1 MPEELKDNLLEENLQ
16 DPVSEEPQEPSEP
29 EQSQEE
35 SPEPQ
40 SEYSLTE
47 DGEIVIREPEAKQPE
62 LPEAPKPEYYTP
74 EEIKD
79 IGIEKLD
86 PNKIPPELV
95 PFYKSMQADYTR
107 KTQAVREREKELET
121 LRSQPQAPV
130 QPEQPQMTEQ
140 QARDLF
146 FEAAKERAAALLG
159 IKVEDFDEYDAR
171 HMSYLTVASQELYGI
186 AQKEAERR
194 TALTEK
200 KRRYDEL
207 LGKLREEEPHYDE
220 INAWASVYLE
230 QLPYKEYSKY
240 MRTFNEGT
248 IEEIGEAIQQIRK
261 AWYREKQGTRPK
273 ETPPKVETGSTAEEI
288 PPKRMTTAN
297 FARMSDEEKADFLRT
312 NGYV

>member
-1 MPEELKDNLLEENLQ
+1 MPEELKDNLLEEELLQ
-16 DPVSEEPQEPSEP
+16 DPASEEPQESEEP
-29 EQSQEE
+29 EKPEE

-40 SEYSLTE
+40 EEPEFSLSP
-47 DGEIVIREPEAKQPE
+47 DGELKIREPEVRKQSE
-62 LPEAPKPEYYTP
+62 EKKYYSP
-74 EEIKD
+74 DEIKEL
-79 IGIEKLD
+79 GIEKLD

-121 LRSQPQAPV
+121 LRSQPQPEV
-130 QPEQPQMTEQ
+130 HPEQPQMTEQ

-200 KRRYDEL
+200 KRKYDEL
-207 LGKLREEEPHYDE
+207 LGRLREEEPHYDE
-220 INAWASVYLE
+220 INQWASAYLE

>member
-1 MPEELKDNLLEENLQ
+1 MQKELKDNLPEEELPQ
-16 DPVSEEPQEPSEP
+16 DPASEEPQEPEEP
-29 EQSQEE
+29 EE

-40 SEYSLTE
+40 EEPEFSLSP
-47 DGEIVIREPEAKQPE
+47 DGELKIREPEVREQTEEKKHYSPD
-62 LPEAPKPEYYTP
+62 
-74 EEIKD
+74 EIKEL
-79 IGIEKLD
+79 GIEKLD

-107 KTQAVREREKELET
+107 KTQAVREREKELEA
-121 LRSQPQAPV
+121 LRSQPQPEV
-130 QPEQPQMTEQ
+130 HPEQPQMTEQ

-186 AQKEAERR
+186 AHREAERR

-220 INAWASVYLE
+220 INAWASAYLE
-230 QLPYKEYSKY
+230 QLPYQEYSKY

-261 AWYREKQGTRPK
+261 A
-273 ETPPKVETGSTAEEI
+273 
-288 PPKRMTTAN
+288 
-297 FARMSDEEKADFLRT
+297 
-312 NGYV
+312 

>member
-1 MPEELKDNLLEENLQ
+1 MPEELKDNLLEEELPQ
-16 DPVSEEPQEPSEP
+16 DPASEEPQEASEP
-29 EQSQEE
+29 EE

-40 SEYSLTE
+40 EEPEFSLSP
-47 DGEIVIREPEAKQPE
+47 DGELKIREPEVRKQTE
-62 LPEAPKPEYYTP
+62 EKKYYSP
-74 EEIKD
+74 DEIKD

-107 KTQAVREREKELET
+107 KTQAVREREKELEA
-121 LRSQPQAPV
+121 LRSQPQPEV
-130 QPEQPQMTEQ
+130 HPEQPQMTEQ

-159 IKVEDFDEYDAR
+159 IKVDDFDEYDAR

>member
-1 MPEELKDNLLEENLQ
+1 MPEELKDNLLEEELPQ
-16 DPVSEEPQEPSEP
+16 DPASEEPQEPEEP
-29 EQSQEE
+29 EE

-40 SEYSLTE
+40 EEPEFSLSP
-47 DGEIVIREPEAKQPE
+47 DGELKIREPEVRKQPE
-62 LPEAPKPEYYTP
+62 EKKYYSP
-74 EEIKD
+74 DEIKEV
-79 IGIEKLD
+79 GIEKLD

-107 KTQAVREREKELET
+107 KTQAVREREKELEA
-121 LRSQPQAPV
+121 LRSQPQPEV
-130 QPEQPQMTEQ
+130 HPEQPQMTEQ
-140 QARDLF
+140 QAHDLF
-146 FEAAKERAAALLG
+146 YEAAKERAAALLG
-159 IKVEDFDEYDAR
+159 IKADDFDEYDAK
-171 HMSYLTVASQELYGI
+171 HMTYLTVASQELYAM
-186 AQKEAERR
+186 AQREMARR
-194 TALTEK
+194 SHLSEK
-200 KRRYDEL
+200 KRKYDEL

-220 INAWASVYLE
+220 INQWASAYLE

-240 MRTFNEGT
+240 MRTFNDGT
-248 IEEIGEAIQQIRK
+248 VEEIGEAIQQIRK

>member
-1 MPEELKDNLLEENLQ
+1 MLKELKDNLLEENLQ

-130 QPEQPQMTEQ
+130 HPEQPQMTEQ

-159 IKVEDFDEYDAR
+159 VKVEDFDEYDAR

-273 ETPPKVETGSTAEEI
+273 ETPPKVETGSTAEEL

-297 FARMSDEEKADFLRT
+297 FARMSDEEKADFLRM

>member
-1 MPEELKDNLLEENLQ
+1 MPEELKDNLLEEELPQ
-16 DPVSEEPQEPSEP
+16 DPASEEPQEASEP
-29 EQSQEE
+29 EE

-40 SEYSLTE
+40 EEPEFSLSP
-47 DGEIVIREPEAKQPE
+47 DGELKIREPEVRKQTE
-62 LPEAPKPEYYTP
+62 EKKYYSP
-74 EEIKD
+74 DEIKD

-107 KTQAVREREKELET
+107 KTQAVREREKELEA
-121 LRSQPQAPV
+121 LRSQPQPEV
-130 QPEQPQMTEQ
+130 HPEQPQMTEQ

>member
-1 MPEELKDNLLEENLQ
+1 MPEELKDNLLEEELPQ
-16 DPVSEEPQEPSEP
+16 DPASEEPQEASEP
-29 EQSQEE
+29 EE

-40 SEYSLTE
+40 EEPEFSLSP
-47 DGEIVIREPEAKQPE
+47 DGELKIREPEVRKQTE
-62 LPEAPKPEYYTP
+62 EKKYYSP
-74 EEIKD
+74 DEIKD

-107 KTQAVREREKELET
+107 KTQAVREREKELEA
-121 LRSQPQAPV
+121 LRSQPQPEV
-130 QPEQPQMTEQ
+130 HPEQPQMTEQ

-159 IKVEDFDEYDAR
+159 IKVDDFDEYDAR

-273 ETPPKVETGSTAEEI
+273 ETPPKVETGSTAEEL

-297 FARMSDEEKADFLRT
+297 FARMSDEEKADFLRM

>member
-1 MPEELKDNLLEENLQ
+1 MPEELKDNLLEESPQ
-16 DPVSEEPQEPSEP
+16 DPVSEEPQEPIEP
-29 EQSQEE
+29 EE
-35 SPEPQ
+35 SPEP
-40 SEYSLTE
+40 EYGLTE
-47 DGEIVIREPEAKQPE
+47 DGEVVIREPEEKVPEPQQP
-62 LPEAPKPEYYTP
+62 PKPEYYTP

-107 KTQAVREREKELET
+107 KTQAVREREKELES
-121 LRSQPQAPV
+121 LRSQPQPAV

-159 IKVEDFDEYDAR
+159 VKVEDFDEYDAR

-207 LGKLREEEPHYDE
+207 LWKLREEEPHYDE
-220 INAWASVYLE
+220 INSWASVYLE
-230 QLPYKEYSKY
+230 QLPYREYSKY
-240 MRTFNEGT
+240 MNTFQNGS
-248 IEEIGEAIQQIRK
+248 IEEIGEAIQGIRK
-261 AWYREKQGTRPK
+261 AWYREKQGARPK
-273 ETPPKVETGSTAEEI
+273 ETPPPVETGSNADEV
-288 PPKRMTTAN
+288 PPKRTSLKA
-297 FARMSDEEKADFLRT
+297 FAKMDEEEKADFLRT

>member
-1 MPEELKDNLLEENLQ
+1 MPEELKDNLLEEELPQ
-16 DPVSEEPQEPSEP
+16 DPASEEPQEASEP
-29 EQSQEE
+29 EE

-40 SEYSLTE
+40 EEPEFSLSP
-47 DGEIVIREPEAKQPE
+47 DGELKIREPEVRKQTE
-62 LPEAPKPEYYTP
+62 EKKYYSP
-74 EEIKD
+74 DEIKD

-107 KTQAVREREKELET
+107 KTQAVREREKELEA
-121 LRSQPQAPV
+121 LRSQPQPEV
-130 QPEQPQMTEQ
+130 HPEQPQMTEQ
-140 QARDLF
+140 QAHDLF
-146 FEAAKERAAALLG
+146 YEAAKERAAALLG
-159 IKVEDFDEYDAR
+159 IKADDFDEYDAK
-171 HMSYLTVASQELYGI
+171 HMTYLTVASQELYAM
-186 AQKEAERR
+186 AQGEMARR
-194 TALTEK
+194 SHLSEK
-200 KRRYDEL
+200 KRKYDEL

-220 INAWASVYLE
+220 INQWASAYLE

-248 IEEIGEAIQQIRK
+248 VEEIGEAIQQIRK

>member
-1 MPEELKDNLLEENLQ
+1 MPEELKDNLLEEELPQ
-16 DPVSEEPQEPSEP
+16 DPASEEPQEPEELEEP
-29 EQSQEE
+29 EE
-35 SPEPQ
+35 SPGPQEEP
-40 SEYSLTE
+40 EFSLSP
-47 DGEIVIREPEAKQPE
+47 DGELKIREPEVRKQSE
-62 LPEAPKPEYYTP
+62 EKKYYSP
-74 EEIKD
+74 DEIKEL
-79 IGIEKLD
+79 GIEKLD

-107 KTQAVREREKELET
+107 KTQAVREREKELEA
-121 LRSQPQAPV
+121 LRSQPQPEV
-130 QPEQPQMTEQ
+130 HPEQPQMTEQ

-207 LGKLREEEPHYDE
+207 LVKLREEEPHYDE

-230 QLPYKEYSKY
+230 QLPYREYSKY
-240 MRTFNEGT
+240 MNTFQNGSVED
-248 IEEIGEAIQQIRK
+248 IGEAIQQIRK

-273 ETPPKVETGSTAEEI
+273 ETPPPVETGSNAEEV
-288 PPKRMTTAN
+288 PPKRTSLKA
-297 FARMSDEEKADFLRT
+297 FAKMDDEEKADFLRT